1 MSSIMKYIAYSAGAI
16 FILLGIIVLFSNI
29 TPVYLPSQFK
39 VILGM
44 VLFLYGIFRIVVT
57 IFKQRKQNEKVD

>member
-1 MSSIMKYIAYSAGAI
+1 MKYIAYSAGAI
-16 FILLGIIVLFSNI
+16 FILFGLALLFTNI

-39 VILGM
+39 IVMGM

-57 IFKQRKQNEKVD
+57 LFKQRRKNNDEEMD